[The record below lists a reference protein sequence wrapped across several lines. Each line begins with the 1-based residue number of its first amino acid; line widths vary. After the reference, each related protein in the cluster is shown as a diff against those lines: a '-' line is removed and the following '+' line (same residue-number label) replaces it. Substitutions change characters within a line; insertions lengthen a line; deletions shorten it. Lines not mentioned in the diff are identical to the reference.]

1 MPLLACLAEVLS
13 RERMPYV
20 VFHHP
25 PAYTAQE
32 QAAVSHIRGHS
43 AVKVVIC
50 IADGQPVQAVVPS
63 HYLVD
68 LERLRVLA
76 GAATLRL
83 AAEPEIADLY
93 PQFEVGAVPPFGTL
107 YGHAVFLEQCFVG
120 EPEMVFNAGTHTE
133 SVCMHYGDL
142 ADLVKPVVG
151 TFGAPPRVPA
161 KAPTVR
167 KFRTAARGGRASV
180 APTG

>member
-1 MPLLACLAEVLS
+1 MALLACLADVLK

-32 QAAVSHIRGHS
+32 QAAASHIRGHS

-50 IADGQPVQAVVPS
+50 IADGLAVQAVVPS

-68 LERLRVLA
+68 LERLRMLA

-83 AAEPEIADLY
+83 ADEREIAALY

-107 YGHAVFLEQCFVG
+107 YGHPVFLEQSFVG

-151 TFGAPPRVPA
+151 TFGVPPRSTR

-167 KFRTAARGGRASV
+167 KLRPAARGAS
-180 APTG
+180 APFAGV

>member
-1 MPLLACLAEVLS
+1 MPLLACLAAVLS

-20 VFHHP
+20 VFHHQ

-32 QAAVSHIRGHS
+32 QAAASHIQGHS

-50 IADGQPVQAVVPS
+50 IADDGGAVQAVVPS

-68 LERLRVLA
+68 LERLRVIA
-76 GAATLRL
+76 GASALRL
-83 AAEPEIADLY
+83 ATEEEIAALY
-93 PQFEVGAVPPFGTL
+93 PQFEVGAAPPFGTI
-107 YGHAVFLEQCFVG
+107 YGHRVFFEQCFVG

-142 ADLVKPVVG
+142 AELVKPVVA
-151 TFGAPPRVPA
+151 TFGVPPSRPA

-167 KFRTAARGGRASV
+167 KFRPASRGGASV
-180 APTG
+180 ASV